1 MIDYRNILFCT
12 DFSEDAEI
20 AFVHAADLAERH
32 GAVLHVLH
40 VLPSLHRYLPTET
53 RRRPDS
59 EEVEEATP
67 QVIGEAGAKLKERYR
82 PRLGGV
88 REAYFEVRAGTPYVE
103 ILRYARDVEV
113 ELIVLGASGAGE
125 REPTHYGNTVEQVS
139 RRAHCHVMAIRNP
152 EKTYTL

>member
-1 MIDYRNILFCT
+1 MIDYQNILYCT

-40 VLPSLHRYLPTET
+40 VLPSLHRYSPTET
-53 RRRPDS
+53 RGEPGFSDAGDATP
-59 EEVEEATP
+59 EVIAEAT
-67 QVIGEAGAKLKERYR
+67 AKLKERYR
-82 PRLGGV
+82 PKLGGV

-113 ELIVLGASGAGE
+113 ELIVLGAAGASE
-125 REPTHYGNTVEQVS
+125 TETTHYGSTVAQVS